1 MEQPSGQSQLTEGA
15 QSSSSLSQSHDHE
28 MPVGRDTGT
37 DDGDFGRMR
46 LSASGADAGTTGSI
60 PPTLMPTVKADN
72 AADTAATLVIFI
84 ATNAMTTLTGLT
96 GCVRGYGRDECVPT
110 DIRW

>member
-1 MEQPSGQSQLTEGA
+1 MEQPSGQSQLTDGA

-28 MPVGRDTGT
+28 MPVGRDAGT
-37 DDGDFGRMR
+37 DQGDSATMR
-46 LSASGADAGTTGSI
+46 FSATGADAGTTGSV

-84 ATNAMTTLTGLT
+84 AT
-96 GCVRGYGRDECVPT
+96 YRDDNFNRLQGSRQPV
-110 DIRW
+110 